1 MNYKMIL
8 YIMGQIF
15 KVVGLFML
23 LPILVG
29 FIYNENHVVTSFGIP
44 FLALMT
50 IAILL
55 TIKKPKNN
63 SVFSMEG
70 FVSVAASWIGVSAI
84 GALPFVISGEIPD
97 YPSALFET
105 VSGFTTTGA
114 TILSDIEGMS
124 RACLFWRSFT
134 HWLGGMGILM
144 FVLAIMS
151 SNDSR
156 TMHMMRAE
164 CAGPN
169 VGRLVSKSSFSARIL
184 YGIYISLTVLEIILL
199 LCGGMPLYDS
209 IIHACSSAGTGGF
222 SIYSASIGHYNSL
235 YIEMVIAVF
244 IILFGVNF
252 NLYYY
257 LIIRKFSLAF
267 KNEEVRVYFGII
279 IAATAV
285 ITLNITSLY
294 ESAGAALRHSFFMVA
309 STITSTGFATADITQ
324 WPVFSQT
331 LLLLLMFVGSCA
343 GSTGGG
349 MKVSRILILFKTG
362 VKELKYIANPR
373 TVATVKMDGKPVE
386 KTVVRGAASYFILF
400 MLIMAI
406 SLLLIS
412 LDNYTI
418 EESASAVITCMNN
431 IGFGVGRFGPN
442 GGFSD
447 VSAFSK
453 IVLSFDMLIGRLEI
467 YPLIMLFSVR
477 KSSV

>member
-1 MNYKMIL
+1 MNYRMIL
-8 YIMGQIF
+8 YMMGQIF

-29 FIYNENHVVTSFGIP
+29 FIYDENHVLLSFGIP
-44 FLALMT
+44 FLALV
-50 IAILL
+50 ILGFAFTL
-55 TIKKPKNN
+55 KKPKDN
-63 SVFSMEG
+63 SVFSTEG
-70 FVSVAASWIGVSAI
+70 FVSVAASWIGCSAV
-84 GALPFVISGEIPD
+84 GALPFVISGEISSYAD
-97 YPSALFET
+97 ALFET

-114 TILSDIEGMS
+114 TVLSNIEEMS
-124 RACLFWRSFT
+124 RSCLFWRAFT

-184 YGIYISLTVLEIILL
+184 YGIYISITVLEIVFLL
-199 LCGGMPLYDS
+199 FGGMPLYDC

-222 SIYSASIGHYNSL
+222 SIYSDSIGHYNSL

-244 IILFGVNF
+244 IILFGINF

-257 LIIRKFSLAF
+257 MLIRKFSLAL
-267 KNEEVRVYFGII
+267 KNEELKVYLGTII
-279 IAATAV
+279 TATAL
-285 ITLNITSLY
+285 ITLNILKLY
-294 ESAGAALRHSFFMVA
+294 ESFGGALRHSFFMVS

-331 LLLLLMFVGSCA
+331 LLLILMFIGSCA

-349 MKVSRILILFKTG
+349 IKVSRILIIFKSG
-362 VKELKYIANPR
+362 IKELKYIVNPR
-373 TVATVKMDGKPVE
+373 AVATVKMDGKPVD
-386 KTVVRGAASYFILF
+386 KDVVRGATSYMVLFITL
-400 MLIMAI
+400 LAA
-406 SLLLIS
+406 SLLIVT
-412 LDNYTI
+412 LDKYSI

-431 IGFGVGRFGPN
+431 IGFGVGAFGPK
-442 GGFSD
+442 GGFGDLS
-447 VSAFSK
+447 
-453 IVLSFDMLIGRLEI
+453 VLSKMVLCVDMLLGRLEI
-467 YPLIMLFSVR
+467 YPLIMLFASKKR
-477 KSSV
+477 